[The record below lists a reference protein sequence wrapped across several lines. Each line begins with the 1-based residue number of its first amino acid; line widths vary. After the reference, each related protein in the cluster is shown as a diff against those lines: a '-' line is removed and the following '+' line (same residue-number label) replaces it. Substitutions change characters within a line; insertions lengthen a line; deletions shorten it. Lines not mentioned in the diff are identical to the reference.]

1 MKEIATPIEAVLL
14 AQEMERTLTSILL
27 GLQGAARRE
36 SDVSS

>member
-1 MKEIATPIEAVLL
+1 MMEITTPIEAILL
-14 AQEMERTLTSILL
+14 AQEMERTLTSILV